1 MIHLPRT
8 VSMGARGPDIVAYK
22 GGLVHAGARP
32 KGLSRSPLF
41 GKRMRSEVRYFQKR
55 HALVQDGVIGPKTYA
70 LLYPYMGSYARSLL
84 RAANDRYQVKPVRD
98 RVVQNALWC
107 CQAQLYPYFVYS
119 QSRPWPVDHPFR
131 TVNASH
137 EVVTDC
143 SGFVG
148 MIARWSHAPTPFPS
162 FGWDGEGNTT
172 TMVDELRSVA
182 FPDPGDLI
190 LYDNPGHVV
199 ICVKYPYAVSFGA
212 EPGPH
217 KIDSRYRAATHYRSF
232 L

>member
-1 MIHLPRT
+1 MIRQPRT
-8 VSMGARGPDIVAYK
+8 VSMGARGPDVVAYK

-41 GKRMRSEVRYFQKR
+41 GARMRHEVVFFQR
-55 HALVQDGVIGPKTYA
+55 HHGLVRDGIIGPHTYK
-70 LLYPYMGSYARSLL
+70 LLYPHMGAYARALL
-84 RAANDRYQVKPVRD
+84 KHANDRYQERSVRD
-98 RVVQNALWC
+98 RVVQNALW
-107 CQAQLYPYFVYS
+107 QPWLSPYFVYA
-119 QSRPWPVDHPFR
+119 QVRPWPVEHPFR
-131 TVNASH
+131 TISSAH
-137 EVVTDC
+137 PVVTDC

-162 FGWDGEGNTT
+162 FGWDGEGNTD
-172 TMVDELRSVA
+172 TMVQELRRIS

-199 ICVKYPYAVSFGA
+199 IVVRYPYAVSFGS

-217 KIDSRYRAATHYRSF
+217 KIDSRYRTANHYRSF